1 MYNKNMTSLTTNN
14 EDLYSKIFA
23 GWDDT
28 NSNFNEA
35 VTNASLSGLSVIRLT
50 SNSEVAKPKE
60 RGDDNNTKKKDDNYT
75 ADNLNNHKKKTLMN
89 RINLIRNKLV
99 KHLDKVIN
107 SKYEVHAL
115 HDIEKSTSVIDIDVI
130 VDNKMELQKTISVLK
145 DCNYSYNV
153 DEQDKIDNNTNDRHM
168 LKFNFAEKD
177 DDGGGKRNLYVSIKS
192 EEKYGGNV
200 VANVS

>member
-60 RGDDNNTKKKDDNYT
+60 RGDDNNTKKNDDNYT
-75 ADNLNNHKKKTLMN
+75 ADIHKFVRL
-89 RINLIRNKLV
+89 KL
-99 KHLDKVIN
+99 L
-107 SKYEVHAL
+107 
-115 HDIEKSTSVIDIDVI
+115 
-130 VDNKMELQKTISVLK
+130 
-145 DCNYSYNV
+145 
-153 DEQDKIDNNTNDRHM
+153 R
-168 LKFNFAEKD
+168 
-177 DDGGGKRNLYVSIKS
+177 RVSICGIHS
-192 EEKYGGNV
+192 VSTVVYGV
-200 VANVS
+200 

>member
-75 ADNLNNHKKKTLMN
+75 AGTMGYSL
-89 RINLIRNKLV
+89 RYAR
-99 KHLDKVIN
+99 
-107 SKYEVHAL
+107 
-115 HDIEKSTSVIDIDVI
+115 KSSA
-130 VDNKMELQKTISVLK
+130 IS
-145 DCNYSYNV
+145 
-153 DEQDKIDNNTNDRHM
+153 
-168 LKFNFAEKD
+168 
-177 DDGGGKRNLYVSIKS
+177 YVF
-192 EEKYGGNV
+192 
-200 VANVS
+200 VSR

>member
-89 RINLIRNKLV
+89 RINLMCLFITIYDSF
-99 KHLDKVIN
+99 HFF
-107 SKYEVHAL
+107 
-115 HDIEKSTSVIDIDVI
+115 SVV
-130 VDNKMELQKTISVLK
+130 TIAV
-145 DCNYSYNV
+145 CI
-153 DEQDKIDNNTNDRHM
+153 Q
-168 LKFNFAEKD
+168 
-177 DDGGGKRNLYVSIKS
+177 
-192 EEKYGGNV
+192 
-200 VANVS
+200 